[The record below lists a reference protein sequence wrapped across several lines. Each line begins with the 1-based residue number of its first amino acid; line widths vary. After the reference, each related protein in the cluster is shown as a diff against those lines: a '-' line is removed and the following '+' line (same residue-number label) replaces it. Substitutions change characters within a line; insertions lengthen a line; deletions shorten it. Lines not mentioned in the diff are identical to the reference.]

1 MEFSQHSRVWIY
13 QSDKK
18 LTDEVVQQIQQQLD
32 KFTTGWT
39 AHNNQLKA
47 KGEVRYNRFLI
58 LIVDESQAGASGCSI
73 DKSVHFMQQL
83 EQHFNINLFDRF
95 NLAYRDGEE
104 ILSLPRHG
112 FEDLLKQGKIN
123 TETIVYNNMVQNLT
137 ELETK
142 WEVPFKNSWH
152 IQLFRDLVNA

>member
-1 MEFSQHSRVWIY
+1 MQFSPNSRVWIY
-13 QSDKK
+13 QSDRK
-18 LTDEVVQQIQQQLD
+18 LDDAMVQQIQLHLNN
-32 KFTTGWT
+32 FTTQWT

-47 KGEVRYNRFLI
+47 KAEIRYNRFLV

-83 EQHFNINLFDRF
+83 EQQFGINLFDRF

-112 FEDLLKQGKIN
+112 FEDLIKQGKIN
-123 TETIVYNNMVQNLT
+123 KESIVFNNLVQNLT

-142 WEVPFKNSWH
+142 WEVPFKDSWH
-152 IQLFRDLVNA
+152 IQLFRDLVD

>member
-13 QSDKK
+13 QADKK
-18 LTDEVVQQIQQQLD
+18 LTDQEVQQIQQELD
-32 KFTTGWT
+32 KFTIGWT

-47 KGEVRYNRFLI
+47 KGEVRHNRFLI

-73 DKSVHFMQQL
+73 DKSVHFMKQI

-104 ILSLPRHG
+104 IISLPRHA
-112 FEDLLKQGKIN
+112 FEDMIKQGKIN

-152 IQLFRDLVNA
+152 IQLFRDLVAQ